1 LKVSSFP
8 KIAVNWRR
16 PCWLVGLPL
25 PKNTPKD
32 TADLHPISTLA
43 GLLVRA
49 SIPVTIFEGEA
60 LIVDRSQ
67 GGTLDLHTKTGLYAL
82 REARLYDDFLEY
94 ALYDGEAVRVV
105 DKNLITYISRRF
117 HQGT

>member
-1 LKVSSFP
+1 M
-8 KIAVNWRR
+8 RR

-25 PKNTPKD
+25 PNYTPKD
-32 TADLHPISTLA
+32 TADLHPISILA
-43 GLLVRA
+43 RLLVRA

-60 LIVDRSQ
+60 SIADRSQ
-67 GGTLDLHTKTGLYAL
+67 GGTLDLHTKTGLYVL
-82 REARLYDDFLEY
+82 REAGLYGDFLKY
-94 ALYDGEAVRVV
+94 ALYDGEAVRAV